1 MKNFYYVHNRGTG
14 NPTFRHTIIE
24 DAIDEAIRL
33 SKLTKNNFY
42 VLKPVA
48 HITDNG
54 TVIDV
59 EEDVNVVV
67 GENITTKNKNK

>member
-1 MKNFYYVHNRGTG
+1 MKNFYYVHNRRAG
-14 NPTFRHTIIE
+14 NPTYRHSTFE
-24 DAIDEAIRL
+24 DAVEEAVRL
-33 SKLTKNNFY
+33 AKENKRNFY

-67 GENITTKNKNK
+67 GENITTK